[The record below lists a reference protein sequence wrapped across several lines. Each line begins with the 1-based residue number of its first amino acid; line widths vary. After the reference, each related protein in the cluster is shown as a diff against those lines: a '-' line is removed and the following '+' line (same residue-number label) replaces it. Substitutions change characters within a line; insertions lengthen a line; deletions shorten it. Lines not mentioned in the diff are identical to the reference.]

1 MGSPS
6 GVNSSFL
13 SRLPEEDKQAIKLG
27 QQARWAAA
35 VDANAGEQRQQSS
48 PARPP
53 TDAAYAGASP
63 TSSGSPSPGNTTS
76 SSPSVVAYNTTE
88 PHPNFPGSPSPLDII
103 NPPLSNSDGSGGEDP
118 SRPIS
123 VFNPPASGAPSSAEP
138 TSRPPTDAAY
148 ADAPPAGLPQPD
160 SFVDR
165 QRDIDLLGT
174 GNYSVSR
181 AMQAELDADVEGA
194 RDRVAKLED
203 QLQNLPTGSF
213 SHIVRAELEDELA
226 KLETQL
232 RAYDL
237 PGDADASIA
246 EGHREEDEAEAPA
259 TQDQLDAEAAD
270 ARVLASGDNYDQHHF
285 INPRTGREYTDA
297 EVRYARD
304 TADFREDLSIDERI
318 EFDRLFYDVGVGF
331 DFDDALTIVGRDWHD
346 AFNIDGNGI
355 QRDDLQSI
363 AHNEDGIFS
372 SDQQAAAFYLLSRP
386 DAFNGLESNYGSG
399 YPVHDGAIGEDNITT
414 AGGEI
419 GPTIEQRIEAQ
430 KAALEGLGEQPGV
443 DSEAVSEAISVLD
456 AAQGS
461 LTPAEYARVSNYLS
475 NVALGGQAAIAV
487 QSALTGDYDEAYE
500 TTFDAAVP
508 FVIKQILTKI
518 APGAAGGPAGV
529 VGLTALSLLLAFTPL
544 DTSETRVASFSENA
558 GEISPTGQ
566 RTYPGGYG
574 TQINGNG
581 FADPMYRG

>member
-13 SRLPEEDKQAIKLG
+13 SRLPEEDKQAIKVG
-27 QQARWAAA
+27 QQTRWAAA
-35 VDANAGEQRQQSS
+35 VDANAGEKSQQSS

-88 PHPNFPGSPSPLDII
+88 PHPNFPGGPSPLDIL
-103 NPPLSNSDGSGGEDP
+103 NPPFSNSDGSGGEDP

-304 TADFREDLSIDERI
+304 TAEFREDLSIDERI

-331 DFDDALTIVGRDWHD
+331 DADDALEVVGQDWHD
-346 AFNIDGNGI
+346 VFNAGGNGI
-355 QRDDLQSI
+355 RREDLQSI
-363 AHNEDGIFS
+363 AQNEDGIYS
-372 SDQQAAAFYLLSRP
+372 PNQQAAAYFLLSHP
-386 DAFNGLESNYGSG
+386 GEFNELDSNYGSG
-399 YPVHDGAIGEDNITT
+399 YPVHDGAIGEDNIVT

-419 GPTIEQRIEAQ
+419 GPTRQELLNAGKDELQR
-430 KAALEGLGEQPGV
+430 LEGEGH
-443 DSEAVSEAISVLD
+443 ISSSDLSNYITHLD
-456 AAQGS
+456 NAAA
-461 LTPAEYARVSNYLS
+461 LTPADFEVLHRSVLA
-475 NVALGGQAAIAV
+475 GQAGISLYQVA
-487 QSALTGDYDEAYE
+487 TGDADGAFE
-500 TTFDAAVP
+500 TAFATLVPLAAKHVL
-508 FVIKQILTKI
+508 IK
-518 APGAAGGPAGV
+518 AGAGAVGGP
-529 VGLTALSLLLAFTPL
+529 VGLLLSLVLSLGPL
-544 DTSETRVASFSENA
+544 DTSGTRVASFSENA

-566 RTYPGGYG
+566 RTNPGGYG